1 VGFENNDVVSRS
13 WRPDGRFAT
22 VHWMERFK
30 EKTERETWVKVEH
43 PHKQGYWS
51 CNQLAFNNTS
61 GQSKVSIATYFE
73 SGAYHG

>member
-1 VGFENNDVVSRS
+1 
-13 WRPDGRFAT
+13 
-22 VHWMERFK
+22 MERFK